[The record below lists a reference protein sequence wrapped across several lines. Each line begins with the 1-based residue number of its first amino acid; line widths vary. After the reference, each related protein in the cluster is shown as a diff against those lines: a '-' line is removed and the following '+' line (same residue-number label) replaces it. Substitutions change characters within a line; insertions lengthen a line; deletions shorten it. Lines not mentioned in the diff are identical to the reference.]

1 MSMKDDLM
9 NSFNDFDVST
19 TRKVPICLVLDIS
32 GSMGER
38 DGTRLTK
45 IEELNKNV
53 RDFIQFVRNNAKAR
67 AICDLSIISFG
78 DEVTVVNGYSHI
90 ESVKDTQFNANGPT
104 PLGEAMKKALE
115 LLELRRSYYKQ
126 HEIEHYKPILMLMTD
141 GEPTD
146 NYHASAKEVA
156 EKVNQNK
163 IKILPFVIGK
173 NTDSK
178 ALSEFSPK
186 YKPKVIL
193 SSDDFKT
200 LFNLLSESTIKPAED
215 PWDVFM
221 GGSGEGESV

>member
-1 MSMKDDLM
+1 MSRFDDIEVI
-9 NSFNDFDVST
+9 NS
-19 TRKVPICLVLDIS
+19 RKAPICLVLDIS

-38 DGTRLTK
+38 DGTKLTK

-53 RDFIQFVRNNAKAR
+53 RDFIQFVRSNAKAR
-67 AICDLSIISFG
+67 AICDLSMISFG

-90 ESVKDTQFNANGPT
+90 ESIKDTHFHANGPT

-115 LLELRRSYYKQ
+115 LLELRRKYYKEN
-126 HEIEHYKPILMLMTD
+126 EIEHYKPILMLMTD

-146 NYHASAKEVA
+146 NYHASAKDVA

-186 YKPKVIL
+186 YKPKVIR
-193 SSDDFKT
+193 SSDDFKE
-200 LFNLLSESTIKPAED
+200 LFELLSKSTLNPAQD
-215 PWDVFM
+215 PWDTFM
-221 GGSGEGESV
+221 GGTGEGETV

>member
-1 MSMKDDLM
+1 MKDDLM
-9 NSFNDFDVST
+9 NSFNDIDVST

-38 DGTRLTK
+38 DGTKLTK

-53 RDFIQFVRNNAKAR
+53 REFIQFVRSNAKAR
-67 AICDLSIISFG
+67 AICDLSMISFG
-78 DEVTVVNGYSHI
+78 DDVTVVNGYSHI
-90 ESVKDTQFNANGPT
+90 ESIKDTIFRASGPT

-146 NYHASAKEVA
+146 NYHASAKEIA

-178 ALSEFSPK
+178 PLLEFSPK
-186 YKPKVIL
+186 YKPKVIR
-193 SSDDFKT
+193 SSDDFKE
-200 LFNLLSESTIKPAED
+200 LFELLSKSTLNPAED
-215 PWDVFM
+215 PWDTFM
-221 GGSGEGESV
+221 GGSGDGETV